1 MRLSDREPMPYQYE
15 TYEEWEKA
23 HESWEDAMDD
33 YCEQYI
39 EEHRGLR

>member
-1 MRLSDREPMPYQYE
+1 MPHQYE
-15 TYEEWEKA
+15 TYEEWEEA

-39 EEHRGLR
+39 EEKRGY

>member
-15 TYEEWEKA
+15 TYEEWEEA

-39 EEHRGLR
+39 EERQG

>member
-1 MRLSDREPMPYQYE
+1 MPYQYE
-15 TYEEWEKA
+15 TYEEWEEA

-39 EEHRGLR
+39 EERRG

>member
-1 MRLSDREPMPYQYE
+1 MPHQYE
-15 TYEEWEKA
+15 TYEEWEEA

-39 EEHRGLR
+39 EERRR

>member
-1 MRLSDREPMPYQYE
+1 MRLSDREPMPHQYE
-15 TYEEWEKA
+15 TYEEWEEA

-39 EEHRGLR
+39 EERRR

>member
-1 MRLSDREPMPYQYE
+1 MPYQYE
-15 TYEEWEKA
+15 TYEEWEEA

-39 EEHRGLR
+39 EERRR